1 MTSVL
6 VYSMKSQF
14 CVELLNFINEHDI
27 LKTIIKFH
35 DVNANGVPNGITRVP
50 SLITNEGKIIIG
62 GDIKTFLDGFL
73 IADIEPV
80 ESSSSRTF
88 GLDGNEISG
97 SWFDIERFGESLK
110 PAITKDIEEKIS
122 ASLEDALANL
132 KR

>member
-1 MTSVL
+1 
-6 VYSMKSQF
+6 MKSPY
-14 CVELLNFINEHDI
+14 CVELLNFVNEHDI

-35 DVNANGVPNGITRVP
+35 DVNVNGVPNGITRVP

-62 GDIKTFLDGFL
+62 GDIKSFLDGFM

-88 GLDGNEISG
+88 GLDGNEMSG

-110 PAITKDIEEKIS
+110 PTITKDIEEKIS
-122 ASLEDALANL
+122 ASVEDALANL